1 MGGEVVYY
9 NHKEQM
15 DRPKAGKEQEMF
27 EVYFDGITSEY
38 SCYIQNARVIFDHE
52 PCMNEIVTAIK
63 ENNYKAFKLQ
73 TMKRFVEI

>member
-1 MGGEVVYY
+1 MKPYQTNTTDLTG
-9 NHKEQM
+9 QQ
-15 DRPKAGKEQEMF
+15 AGKEIKMF

-38 SCYIQNARVIFDHE
+38 GCYIQNARVIFDHE

-63 ENNYKAFKLQ
+63 GNNYKAFKLQ

>member
-1 MGGEVVYY
+1 
-9 NHKEQM
+9 
-15 DRPKAGKEQEMF
+15 MF

-38 SCYIQNARVIFDHE
+38 GCYIQNARVIFDHE
-52 PCMNEIVTAIK
+52 PCINEIVTAIK

>member
-1 MGGEVVYY
+1 
-9 NHKEQM
+9 
-15 DRPKAGKEQEMF
+15 MF

-38 SCYIQNARVIFDHE
+38 GCYIQNARVIFDHE

-63 ENNYKAFKLQ
+63 ENNYKAFKLH